1 MAENY
6 KVIARKYRPQTFEEV
21 IGQEHITKTISKSIA
36 QKKIAHAYL
45 FSGAHGV
52 GKTSLARIIAKA
64 LNCVNGPTD
73 KPCGVCPSCTQ
84 IENGTPL
91 DVIEIDGASN
101 RGIENI
107 RTIIENVRISPVAGK
122 YKVYIIDEVHQITN
136 EAFNA
141 LLKTLEEP
149 PAHVVFILATTEAE
163 RVLPTIRSRCQQY
176 TFKSLGIEDLEKILK
191 GILDKENIKYDEEAI
206 FLIAKQA
213 RGSVRDSETILEKMI
228 AYTTD
233 KKYITSADV
242 NAVVGGNNF
251 SFVKGFFDIMIEGD
265 KRKYFE
271 FVKKLFEEAVDPRT
285 FINSIIEYI
294 RVVLMIKSGID
305 DIKLLEITENER
317 DDLKTFANHY
327 NDDEIERILDYI
339 LSVEERIRSASNTR
353 TIFEMRMLLLL
364 NTDNLIRPVDIISSN
379 MQSVSSVSVN
389 EDYGFESVSSNNNAV
404 SNNASAVNQPKPQY
418 DVPLNPNDKRRI
430 FYNKILSFIESESPT
445 IYSLLSQGN
454 PIESKGAVLIV
465 ALPDHIYDMTQTD
478 KRINDLVAKAIPHF
492 TKNKDVAIQ
501 FQKAV
506 EGNMIDKLKSKLQA
520 TEVDESSL

>member
-1 MAENY
+1 MEKNY

-45 FSGAHGV
+45 FSGPHGV

-73 KPCGVCPSCTQ
+73 KPCGECPSCVQ

-107 RTIIENVRISPVAGK
+107 RTIIENVRISPVSGK
-122 YKVYIIDEVHQITN
+122 YKIYIIDEVHQITN

-149 PAHVVFILATTEAE
+149 PPHVVFILATTEAE

-176 TFKSLGIEDLEKILK
+176 TFKSLNIEDLEKILK
-191 GILDKENIKYDEEAI
+191 SILSKENIAYEDEAI
-206 FLIAKQA
+206 FLISKQA

-233 KKYITSADV
+233 KKFISAADV
-242 NAVVGGNNF
+242 IAVVGGNNF
-251 SFVKGFFDIMIEGD
+251 SFVKEFFDVMMSGD
-265 KRKYFE
+265 KKNYFL
-271 FVKKLFEEAVDPRT
+271 FIKKLFEETVDIRT
-285 FINSIIEYI
+285 FTNNLIEYMRI
-294 RVVLMIKSGID
+294 VLMIKSKID

-317 DDLKTFANHY
+317 DDLKVFANHY
-327 NDDEIERILDYI
+327 KDDEIERILDYI
-339 LSVEERIRSASNTR
+339 LSIEERIRNAANPR
-353 TIFEMRMLLLL
+353 TIFEMRAMALL
-364 NTDNLIRPVDIISSN
+364 NTDNLIRPIDIISASN
-379 MQSVSSVSVN
+379 VSINN
-389 EDYGFESVSSNNNAV
+389 ESDINFEEEKNNLNNLNINKIENKSNL
-404 SNNASAVNQPKPQY
+404 
-418 DVPLNPNDKRRI
+418 DVPLNPTDKRRI
-430 FYNKILSFIESESPT
+430 FYNKILSYIETESAT

-454 PIESKGAVLIV
+454 PIESRGATLIV
-465 ALPDHIYDMTQTD
+465 ALPEPIYEMTQAD
-478 KRINDLVAKAIPHF
+478 KRIPDLIASAILKF

-506 EGNMIDKLKSKLQA
+506 EGNTIEDKLKSRLQA
-520 TEVDESSL
+520 TQVDSDSL

>member
-1 MAENY
+1 MEKNY

-45 FSGAHGV
+45 FSGPHGV

-73 KPCGVCPSCTQ
+73 KPCGECPSCVQ

-107 RTIIENVRISPVAGK
+107 RTIIENVRISPVSGK
-122 YKVYIIDEVHQITN
+122 YKIYIIDEVHQITN

-149 PAHVVFILATTEAE
+149 PPHVVFILATTEAE

-176 TFKSLGIEDLEKILK
+176 TFKSLNIEDLEKILK
-191 GILDKENIKYDEEAI
+191 SILSKENIAYEDEAI
-206 FLIAKQA
+206 FLISKQA

-233 KKYITSADV
+233 KKFISAADV
-242 NAVVGGNNF
+242 IAVVGGNNF
-251 SFVKGFFDIMIEGD
+251 SFVKEFFDVMMSGD
-265 KRKYFE
+265 KKNYFL
-271 FVKKLFEEAVDPRT
+271 FIKKLFEETVDIRT
-285 FINSIIEYI
+285 FTNNLIEYMRI
-294 RVVLMIKSGID
+294 VLMIKSGIE
-305 DIKLLEITENER
+305 DIKILEITENER
-317 DDLKTFANHY
+317 DDLKVFANHY
-327 NDDEIERILDYI
+327 KDDEIERILDYI
-339 LSVEERIRSASNTR
+339 LSIEERIRNAANPR
-353 TIFEMRMLLLL
+353 TIFEMRAMALL
-364 NTDNLIRPVDIISSN
+364 NTDNLIRPIDIISASN
-379 MQSVSSVSVN
+379 VSINN
-389 EDYGFESVSSNNNAV
+389 ESDINFEEEKNNLNNLNINKIENKSNL
-404 SNNASAVNQPKPQY
+404 
-418 DVPLNPNDKRRI
+418 DVPLNPTDKRSI
-430 FYNKILSFIESESPT
+430 FYNKILSYIETESDT

-454 PIESKGAVLIV
+454 PIESRGATLIV
-465 ALPDHIYDMTQTD
+465 ALPEPIYEMTQAD
-478 KRINDLVAKAIPHF
+478 KRIPDLIASAIPKF

-506 EGNMIDKLKSKLQA
+506 EGNTIEDKLKSRLQA
-520 TEVDESSL
+520 TQVDSDSL

>member
-1 MAENY
+1 MEKNY

-45 FSGAHGV
+45 FSGPHGV

-73 KPCGVCPSCTQ
+73 KPCGECPSCVQ

-107 RTIIENVRISPVAGK
+107 RTIIENVRISPVSGK
-122 YKVYIIDEVHQITN
+122 YKIYIIDEVHQITN

-149 PAHVVFILATTEAE
+149 PPHVVFILATTEAE

-176 TFKSLGIEDLEKILK
+176 TFKSLNIEDLEKILK
-191 GILDKENIKYDEEAI
+191 SILSKENIAYEDEAI
-206 FLIAKQA
+206 FLISKQA

-233 KKYITSADV
+233 KKFISASDV
-242 NAVVGGNNF
+242 IAVVGGNNF
-251 SFVKGFFDIMIEGD
+251 SFVKEFFDVMMSGD
-265 KRKYFE
+265 KKNYFL
-271 FVKKLFEEAVDPRT
+271 FIKKLFEETVDIRT
-285 FINSIIEYI
+285 FTNNLIEYMRI
-294 RVVLMIKSGID
+294 VLMIKSKID

-317 DDLKTFANHY
+317 DDLKVFANHY
-327 NDDEIERILDYI
+327 KDDEIERILDYI
-339 LSVEERIRSASNTR
+339 LSIEERIRNAANPR
-353 TIFEMRMLLLL
+353 TIFEMRAMALL
-364 NTDNLIRPVDIISSN
+364 NTDNLIRPIDIISASN
-379 MQSVSSVSVN
+379 VAINN
-389 EDYGFESVSSNNNAV
+389 ESDINFEEEKNNLNNLNINKIENKSNL
-404 SNNASAVNQPKPQY
+404 
-418 DVPLNPNDKRRI
+418 DVPLNPTDKRRI
-430 FYNKILSFIESESPT
+430 FYNKILSYIETESDT

-454 PIESKGAVLIV
+454 PIESRGATLIV
-465 ALPDHIYDMTQTD
+465 ALPEPIYEMTQAD
-478 KRINDLVAKAIPHF
+478 KRIPDLIASAILKF

-506 EGNMIDKLKSKLQA
+506 EGNTIEDKLKSRLQA
-520 TEVDESSL
+520 TQVDSDSL

>member
-1 MAENY
+1 MEKNY

-45 FSGAHGV
+45 FSGPHGV

-73 KPCGVCPSCTQ
+73 KPCGECPSCVQ

-107 RTIIENVRISPVAGK
+107 RTIIENVRISPVSGK
-122 YKVYIIDEVHQITN
+122 YKIYIIDEVHQITN

-149 PAHVVFILATTEAE
+149 PPHVVFILATTEAE

-176 TFKSLGIEDLEKILK
+176 TFKSLNIEDLEKILK
-191 GILDKENIKYDEEAI
+191 SILSKENIAYEDEAI
-206 FLIAKQA
+206 FLISKQA

-233 KKYITSADV
+233 KKFISASDV
-242 NAVVGGNNF
+242 IAVVGGNNF
-251 SFVKGFFDIMIEGD
+251 SFVKEFFDVMMSGD
-265 KRKYFE
+265 KKNYFL
-271 FVKKLFEEAVDPRT
+271 FIKKLFEETVDIRT
-285 FINSIIEYI
+285 FTNNLIEYMRI
-294 RVVLMIKSGID
+294 VLMIKSKID

-317 DDLKTFANHY
+317 DDLKVFANHY
-327 NDDEIERILDYI
+327 KDDEIERILDYI
-339 LSVEERIRSASNTR
+339 LSIEERIRNAANPR
-353 TIFEMRMLLLL
+353 TIFEMRAMSLL
-364 NTDNLIRPVDIISSN
+364 NTDNLIRPIDIISASN
-379 MQSVSSVSVN
+379 VSINN
-389 EDYGFESVSSNNNAV
+389 ESDINFEEEKNNLNNLNINKIENKSNL
-404 SNNASAVNQPKPQY
+404 
-418 DVPLNPNDKRRI
+418 DVPLNPTDKRRI
-430 FYNKILSFIESESPT
+430 FYNKILSYIETESDT

-454 PIESKGAVLIV
+454 PIESRGATLIV
-465 ALPDHIYDMTQTD
+465 ALPEPIYEMTQAD
-478 KRINDLVAKAIPHF
+478 KRIPDLIASAIPKF

-506 EGNMIDKLKSKLQA
+506 EGNTIEDKLKSRLQA
-520 TEVDESSL
+520 TQVDSDSL

>member
-149 PAHVVFILATTEAE
+149 PAHVVFILATTEAD

-251 SFVKGFFDIMIEGD
+251 SFVKEFFDIMISGN
-265 KRKYFE
+265 KKSYFE

-285 FINSIIEYI
+285 FINSIIEYM

-305 DIKLLEITENER
+305 DTKLLEITENER
-317 DDLKTFANHY
+317 DDLKTFSNNY
-327 NDDEIERILDYI
+327 SDDEIERILDYI
-339 LSVEERIRSASNTR
+339 LSAEERIRSASNPR

-364 NTDNLIRPVDIISSN
+364 NTDNLIRPIDIISSN
-379 MQSVSSVSVN
+379 MQTENYMPENISTQ
-389 EDYGFESVSSNNNAV
+389 NNN
-404 SNNASAVNQPKPQY
+404 NKMSANENKPHY

-430 FYNKILSFIESESPT
+430 FYNKILSFIETESPT

-454 PIESKGAVLIV
+454 PIESRGAILIV
-465 ALPDHIYDMTQTD
+465 ALPDNIYEMTQSD
-478 KRINDLVAKAIPHF
+478 KRINDLISKAIPKF

-501 FQKAV
+501 FQRAV
-506 EGNMIDKLKSKLQA
+506 EGNMIDKLKSRLQA
-520 TEVDESSL
+520 TEVDENSL

>member
-21 IGQEHITKTISKSIA
+21 IGQEHITKTISKSIT

-149 PAHVVFILATTEAE
+149 PAHVVFILATTEAD

-176 TFKSLGIEDLEKILK
+176 IFKSLGIEDLEKILK
-191 GILDKENIKYDEEAI
+191 GILDKENISYDDEAI

-228 AYTTD
+228 AYTAD
-233 KKYITSADV
+233 KKHITSADV
-242 NAVVGGNNF
+242 IAVVGGNNF
-251 SFVKGFFDIMIEGD
+251 SFVKEFFDVMISKD
-265 KRKYFE
+265 KKNYFQ
-271 FVKKLFEEAVDPRT
+271 FVKKLFEESVDPRT
-285 FINSIIEYI
+285 FINNLIDYM

-317 DDLKTFANHY
+317 DDLKTFASNY
-327 NDDEIERILDYI
+327 SDDEIERILDYI
-339 LSVEERIRSASNTR
+339 LNVEERIRNASNAR
-353 TIFEMRMLLLL
+353 VIFEMRMLLLL
-364 NTDNLIRPVDIISSN
+364 DTDNLIRPVDIISSN
-379 MQSVSSVSVN
+379 NVQAISDAN
-389 EDYGFESVSSNNNAV
+389 EDYGLSNDNVSKPKENNNA
-404 SNNASAVNQPKPQY
+404 PKPAY
-418 DVPLNPNDKRRI
+418 DVPLSPNDKRHI
-430 FYNKILSFIESESPT
+430 FYNKILSYVETESPT

-454 PIESKGAVLIV
+454 PIESKGATLIV
-465 ALPDHIYDMTQTD
+465 AIPEHIYDMVQSD
-478 KRINDLVAKAIPHF
+478 KRISALIASAIPRF

-506 EGNMIDKLKSKLQA
+506 EGNVIDKLKTRLQA

>member
-107 RTIIENVRISPVAGK
+107 RSIIENVRISPVAGK

-149 PAHVVFILATTEAE
+149 PAHVVFILATTEAD

-251 SFVKGFFDIMIEGD
+251 SFVKEFFDIIMSEN
-265 KRKYFE
+265 KKSYFE
-271 FVKKLFEEAVDPRT
+271 FVKKLFEDAVDPRT
-285 FINSIIEYI
+285 FINSVIEYM

-305 DIKLLEITENER
+305 DTKLLEITENER
-317 DDLKTFANHY
+317 DDLKIFANHY
-327 NDDEIERILDYI
+327 SDDEIERILDYV
-339 LSVEERIRSASNTR
+339 LLTEERIRNASNPR

-364 NTDNLIRPVDIISSN
+364 NTDNLIRPVDIIASN
-379 MQSVSSVSVN
+379 MQASSSVN
-389 EDYGFESVSSNNNAV
+389 EDYGFETV
-404 SNNASAVNQPKPQY
+404 SNNITSNNTNNNISVNHPKPQY

>member
-1 MAENY
+1 MDKNY

-21 IGQEHITKTISKSIA
+21 IGQEHITKTVSKSIA

-45 FSGAHGV
+45 FSGPHGV

-73 KPCGVCPSCTQ
+73 KPCGECPSCVQ
-84 IENGTPL
+84 IEKGTPL

-122 YKVYIIDEVHQITN
+122 YKIYIIDEVHQITN

-149 PAHVVFILATTEAE
+149 PSHVVFILATTEAE

-176 TFKSLGIEDLEKILK
+176 IFKTLGIEDLEKILK
-191 GILDKENIKYDEEAI
+191 GILDKENISYEEEAI

-228 AYTTD
+228 AYTID
-233 KKYITSADV
+233 KKHISGADV
-242 NAVVGGNNF
+242 IAVIGGNNF
-251 SFVKGFFDIMIEGD
+251 SFVKGFFDVMMKGD
-265 KRKYFE
+265 KKNYFL
-271 FVKKLFEEAVDPRT
+271 FIKKLFEETVDVRN
-285 FINSIIEYI
+285 FINNLIEYMRI
-294 RVVLMIKSGID
+294 VLMIKSSID

-317 DDLKTFANHY
+317 DDLKVFANHY

-339 LSVEERIRSASNTR
+339 LSVEERIRNASNPR
-353 TIFEMRMLLLL
+353 TIFEMRMLMLL
-364 NTDNLIRPVDIISSN
+364 NTDNLIRPIDIISN
-379 MQSVSSVSVN
+379 AVINTENDAVN
-389 EDYGFESVSSNNNAV
+389 NINNINFENNNEEKNYNTNV
-404 SNNASAVNQPKPQY
+404 ENKSEY
-418 DVPLNPNDKRRI
+418 DIPLNPTDKRRI
-430 FYNKILSFIESESPT
+430 FYNKILSFIERESPT

-454 PIESKGAVLIV
+454 PIESKGATLIV
-465 ALPDHIYDMTQTD
+465 ALPDHIYEMTQSD
-478 KRINDLVAKAIPHF
+478 KRIADLIAAAIPNF
-492 TKNKDVAIQ
+492 TKNKEVAIQ

-506 EGNMIDKLKSKLQA
+506 EGDMIDKLKSRLQA
-520 TEVDESSL
+520 VPVDTDNI

>member
-149 PAHVVFILATTEAE
+149 PAHVVFILATTEAD

-251 SFVKGFFDIMIEGD
+251 SFVKEFFDIIMSSD
-265 KRKYFE
+265 KKTYFE

-285 FINSIIEYI
+285 FINSIIEYM

-339 LSVEERIRSASNTR
+339 LLVEERIRNASNPR

-364 NTDNLIRPVDIISSN
+364 NTDNLIRPVDIIN
-379 MQSVSSVSVN
+379 MQAVSQASD
-389 EDYGFESVSSNNNAV
+389 DYGFENAPAA
-404 SNNASAVNQPKPQY
+404 NTVNTQVPNTSDKPHP
-418 DVPLNPNDKRRI
+418 DVPLNPTDKRRI
-430 FYNKILSFIESESPT
+430 FYNKILSYIETESPT

-454 PIESKGAVLIV
+454 PIESKGATLIV

-478 KRINDLVAKAIPHF
+478 KRINDLISKAIPKF

-501 FQKAV
+501 FQRAV
-506 EGNMIDKLKSKLQA
+506 EGNMIDKLKTRLQA
-520 TEVDESSL
+520 TEVDENSL

>member
-1 MAENY
+1 MDKNY

-21 IGQEHITKTISKSIA
+21 IGQEHITKTVSKSIA

-45 FSGAHGV
+45 FSGPHGV

-73 KPCGVCPSCTQ
+73 KPCGECPSCVQ
-84 IENGTPL
+84 IEKGTPL

-122 YKVYIIDEVHQITN
+122 YKIYIIDEVHQITN

-149 PAHVVFILATTEAE
+149 PSHVVFILATTEAE

-176 TFKSLGIEDLEKILK
+176 IFKTLGIEDLEKILK
-191 GILDKENIKYDEEAI
+191 GILDKENISYEEEAI

-228 AYTTD
+228 AYTID
-233 KKYITSADV
+233 KKHISGADV
-242 NAVVGGNNF
+242 IAVIGGNNF
-251 SFVKGFFDIMIEGD
+251 SFVKGFFDVMMKGD
-265 KRKYFE
+265 KKNYFL
-271 FVKKLFEEAVDPRT
+271 FIKKLFEETVDVRN
-285 FINSIIEYI
+285 FINNLIEYMRI
-294 RVVLMIKSGID
+294 VLMIKSSID

-317 DDLKTFANHY
+317 DDLKVFANHY

-339 LSVEERIRSASNTR
+339 LSVEERIRNASNPR
-353 TIFEMRMLLLL
+353 TIFEMRMLMLL
-364 NTDNLIRPVDIISSN
+364 NTYNLIRPIDIISN
-379 MQSVSSVSVN
+379 AVINTENDAVN
-389 EDYGFESVSSNNNAV
+389 NINNINFENNNEEKNYNTNFENK
-404 SNNASAVNQPKPQY
+404 SQY
-418 DVPLNPNDKRRI
+418 DVPLNPTDKRRI
-430 FYNKILSFIESESPT
+430 FYNKILSFIERESPT

-454 PIESKGAVLIV
+454 PIESKGATLIV
-465 ALPDHIYDMTQTD
+465 ALPDHIYEMTQSD
-478 KRINDLVAKAIPHF
+478 KRIADLIAAAIPNF
-492 TKNKDVAIQ
+492 TKNKEVAIQ

-506 EGNMIDKLKSKLQA
+506 EGDMIDKLKSRLQA
-520 TEVDESSL
+520 VPVDTDNI

>member
-107 RTIIENVRISPVAGK
+107 RSIIENVRISPVAGK

-149 PAHVVFILATTEAE
+149 PAHVVFILATTEAD

-191 GILDKENIKYDEEAI
+191 GILDKENIKYDEEAV

-251 SFVKGFFDIMIEGD
+251 SFVKEFFDIMMSEN
-265 KRKYFE
+265 KKSYFE
-271 FVKKLFEEAVDPRT
+271 FVKKLFEDAVDPRT
-285 FINSIIEYI
+285 FINSIIEYM
-294 RVVLMIKSGID
+294 RVILMIKSGID
-305 DIKLLEITENER
+305 DTKLLEITENER
-317 DDLKTFANHY
+317 DDLKVFANHY
-327 NDDEIERILDYI
+327 SDDEIERILDYI
-339 LSVEERIRSASNTR
+339 LLTEERIRSASNPR

-364 NTDNLIRPVDIISSN
+364 NTDNLIRPVDIIASN
-379 MQSVSSVSVN
+379 MQASSSVN
-389 EDYGFESVSSNNNAV
+389 EDYGFETV
-404 SNNASAVNQPKPQY
+404 SNNIISNNTNNNISVNQPKPQY

>member
-36 QKKIAHAYL
+36 QKKVAHAYL

-107 RTIIENVRISPVAGK
+107 RTIIENVRISPIAGK

-176 TFKSLGIEDLEKILK
+176 TFKSLGVEDLEKILK
-191 GILDKENIKYDEEAI
+191 GILDKENIKYDEEAV

-251 SFVKGFFDIMIEGD
+251 SFVKEFFDIMIEGD
-265 KRKYFE
+265 KKKYFE

-285 FINSIIEYI
+285 FINSIIEYL
-294 RVVLMIKSGID
+294 RVVLMMKSGIED
-305 DIKLLEITENER
+305 TKLLEITENER
-317 DDLKTFANHY
+317 DDLRAFCNHY

-339 LSVEERIRSASNTR
+339 LSAEERIRSASNPR

-379 MQSVSSVSVN
+379 MQAVSMASN
-389 EDYGFESVSSNNNAV
+389 EDYGFENTSGITNNTSVQA
-404 SNNASAVNQPKPQY
+404 ASQNKPQY
-418 DVPLNPNDKRRI
+418 DIPLNPNDKRRI
-430 FYNKILSFIESESPT
+430 FYNKILSFIETESPT

-465 ALPDHIYDMTQTD
+465 SLPDHIYDMTQSD
-478 KRINDLVAKAIPHF
+478 KRISDLVAKAIPNF

-501 FQKAV
+501 FQRAV
-506 EGNMIDKLKSKLQA
+506 EGNMIDKLKSRLQA
-520 TEVDESSL
+520 TEVDESSM

>member
-1 MAENY
+1 MEKNY

-21 IGQEHITKTISKSIA
+21 IGQEHITKTISKSIS

-45 FSGAHGV
+45 FSGPHGV

-73 KPCGVCPSCTQ
+73 KPCGECPSCVQ

-107 RTIIENVRISPVAGK
+107 RTIIENVRISPVSGK
-122 YKVYIIDEVHQITN
+122 YKIYIIDEVHQITN

-149 PAHVVFILATTEAE
+149 PPHVVFILATTEAE

-176 TFKSLGIEDLEKILK
+176 TFKSLNIEDLEKILK
-191 GILDKENIKYDEEAI
+191 SILSKENIAYEDEAI
-206 FLIAKQA
+206 FLISKQA

-233 KKYITSADV
+233 KKFISAADV
-242 NAVVGGNNF
+242 IAVVGGNNF
-251 SFVKGFFDIMIEGD
+251 SFVKEFFDVMMSGD
-265 KRKYFE
+265 KKNYFL
-271 FVKKLFEEAVDPRT
+271 FIKKLFEETVDIRT
-285 FINSIIEYI
+285 FTNNLIEYMRI
-294 RVVLMIKSGID
+294 VLMIKSKID

-317 DDLKTFANHY
+317 DDLKVFANHY
-327 NDDEIERILDYI
+327 KDDEIERILDYI
-339 LSVEERIRSASNTR
+339 LSIEERIRNAANPR
-353 TIFEMRMLLLL
+353 IIFEMRAMALL
-364 NTDNLIRPVDIISSN
+364 NTDNLIRPIDIISASN
-379 MQSVSSVSVN
+379 VAINN
-389 EDYGFESVSSNNNAV
+389 ESDINFEEEKNNLNNLNINKIENKSNL
-404 SNNASAVNQPKPQY
+404 
-418 DVPLNPNDKRRI
+418 DVPLNPTDKRRI
-430 FYNKILSFIESESPT
+430 FYNKILSYIETESDT

-454 PIESKGAVLIV
+454 PIESRGATLIV
-465 ALPDHIYDMTQTD
+465 ALPEPIYEMTQAD
-478 KRINDLVAKAIPHF
+478 KRIPDLIASAIPKF

-506 EGNMIDKLKSKLQA
+506 EGNTIEDKLKSRLLA
-520 TEVDESSL
+520 TQVDSDSL

>member
-149 PAHVVFILATTEAE
+149 PAHVVFILATTEAD

-251 SFVKGFFDIMIEGD
+251 SFVKEFFDIIMSGD
-265 KRKYFE
+265 KKNYFG

-285 FINSIIEYI
+285 FINSIIEYM

-305 DIKLLEITENER
+305 DTKLLEITENER

-327 NDDEIERILDYI
+327 SDDEIERILDYI
-339 LSVEERIRSASNTR
+339 LLVEERIRSASNPR

-364 NTDNLIRPVDIISSN
+364 NTDNLIRPVDIIASN
-379 MQSVSSVSVN
+379 MQAVSAG
-389 EDYGFESVSSNNNAV
+389 EDYGFDTASNNNAV
-404 SNNASAVNQPKPQY
+404 SSSNNTPQANQSKPHY
-418 DVPLNPNDKRRI
+418 DVPLSPNDKRRI
-430 FYNKILSFIESESPT
+430 FYNKILSYIETESPT

-454 PIESKGAVLIV
+454 PIESKGATLIV
-465 ALPDHIYDMTQTD
+465 ALPDHIYEMTQSD
-478 KRINDLVAKAIPHF
+478 KRINDLISKAIPKF

-501 FQKAV
+501 FQRAV
-506 EGNMIDKLKSKLQA
+506 EGDMIDKLKSRLQA
-520 TEVDESSL
+520 TEVDEGSL

>member
-1 MAENY
+1 MEKNY

-21 IGQEHITKTISKSIA
+21 VGQEHITKTISKSIS

-45 FSGAHGV
+45 FSGPHGV

-73 KPCGVCPSCTQ
+73 KPCGECPSCVQ

-107 RTIIENVRISPVAGK
+107 RTIIENVRISPVSGK
-122 YKVYIIDEVHQITN
+122 YKIYIIDEVHQITN

-149 PAHVVFILATTEAE
+149 PPHVVFILATTEAE

-176 TFKSLGIEDLEKILK
+176 TFKSLNIEDLEKILK
-191 GILDKENIKYDEEAI
+191 SILSKENIAYEDEAI
-206 FLIAKQA
+206 FLISKQA

-233 KKYITSADV
+233 KKFISASDV
-242 NAVVGGNNF
+242 IAVVGGNNF
-251 SFVKGFFDIMIEGD
+251 SFVKEFFDVMMSGD
-265 KRKYFE
+265 KKNYFL
-271 FVKKLFEEAVDPRT
+271 FIKKLFEETVDIRT
-285 FINSIIEYI
+285 FINNLIEYMRI
-294 RVVLMIKSGID
+294 VLMIKSKID

-317 DDLKTFANHY
+317 DDLKVFANHY
-327 NDDEIERILDYI
+327 KDDEIERILDYI
-339 LSVEERIRSASNTR
+339 LSIEERIRNAANPR
-353 TIFEMRMLLLL
+353 IIFEMRAMALL
-364 NTDNLIRPVDIISSN
+364 NTDNLIRPIDIISASN
-379 MQSVSSVSVN
+379 VAINN
-389 EDYGFESVSSNNNAV
+389 ESDINFEEEKNNLNNLNINKIENKSNL
-404 SNNASAVNQPKPQY
+404 
-418 DVPLNPNDKRRI
+418 DVPLNPTDKRRI
-430 FYNKILSFIESESPT
+430 FYNKILSYIETESDT

-454 PIESKGAVLIV
+454 PIESRGATLIV
-465 ALPDHIYDMTQTD
+465 ALPEPIYEMTQAD
-478 KRINDLVAKAIPHF
+478 KRIPDLIASAIPKF

-506 EGNMIDKLKSKLQA
+506 EGNTIEDKLKSRLQA
-520 TEVDESSL
+520 TQVDSDSL

>member
-149 PAHVVFILATTEAE
+149 PAHVVFILATTEAD

-251 SFVKGFFDIMIEGD
+251 SFVKEFFDIMISGN
-265 KRKYFE
+265 KKSYFE

-285 FINSIIEYI
+285 FINSIIEYM

-305 DIKLLEITENER
+305 DTKLLEITENER
-317 DDLKTFANHY
+317 DDLKTFSNNY
-327 NDDEIERILDYI
+327 SDDEIERILDYI
-339 LSVEERIRSASNTR
+339 LSAEERIRSASNPR

-364 NTDNLIRPVDIISSN
+364 NTDNLIRPIDIISSN
-379 MQSVSSVSVN
+379 MQT
-389 EDYGFESVSSNNNAV
+389 EDYAPENISTQNNNNKMPA
-404 SNNASAVNQPKPQY
+404 NENKPHY

-430 FYNKILSFIESESPT
+430 FYNKILSFIETESPT

-454 PIESKGAVLIV
+454 PIESRGAILIV
-465 ALPDHIYDMTQTD
+465 ALPDNIYEMTQSD
-478 KRINDLVAKAIPHF
+478 KRINDLISKAIPKF

-501 FQKAV
+501 FQRAV
-506 EGNMIDKLKSKLQA
+506 EGNMIDKLKSRLQA
-520 TEVDESSL
+520 TEVDENSL

>member
-1 MAENY
+1 MSENY

-64 LNCVNGPTD
+64 LNCINGPTD
-73 KPCGVCPSCTQ
+73 SPCGVCTSCTQ

-107 RTIIENVRISPVAGK
+107 RTIIENVRISPAAGK

-149 PAHVVFILATTEAE
+149 PAHVVFILATTEAD

-176 TFKSLGIEDLEKILK
+176 TFKALGIEDLEKILK
-191 GILDKENIKYDEEAI
+191 GILDKENIKYDEEAV

-228 AYTTD
+228 AYTAD
-233 KKYITSADV
+233 KKYITSDDV

-251 SFVKGFFDIMIEGD
+251 SFVKEFFDIMMLSD
-265 KRKYFE
+265 KKKYFE
-271 FVKKLFEEAVDPRT
+271 FMKKLSEQSADIRT
-285 FINSIIEYI
+285 FMNSIIEYLRI
-294 RVVLMIKSGID
+294 VLMIKSGID

-317 DDLKTFANHY
+317 DDLKVFAFHY
-327 NDDEIERILDYI
+327 SDDEIERILDYI
-339 LSVEERIRSASNTR
+339 LSAEERIRNASNPR

-364 NTDNLIRPVDIISSN
+364 NTDNLIRPVDIISANIQPSI
-379 MQSVSSVSVN
+379 QSEAVN
-389 EDYGFESVSSNNNAV
+389 NEYDAFV
-404 SNNASAVNQPKPQY
+404 NNASENTNKNQY
-418 DVPLNPNDKRRI
+418 DVPLNPTDKRRI
-430 FYNKILSFIESESPT
+430 FYNKILSFIETESPT

-465 ALPDHIYDMTQTD
+465 ALPDHIFDMTKSD
-478 KRINDLVAKAIPHF
+478 KRINDLVAKAIPRF

-501 FQKAV
+501 FQRAV
-506 EGNMIDKLKSKLQA
+506 EGNMIDKLKTRLQA

>member
-1 MAENY
+1 MEKNY

-45 FSGAHGV
+45 FSGPHGV

-73 KPCGVCPSCTQ
+73 KPCGECPSCVQ

-107 RTIIENVRISPVAGK
+107 RTIIENVRISPVSGK
-122 YKVYIIDEVHQITN
+122 YKIYIIDEVHQITN

-149 PAHVVFILATTEAE
+149 PPHVVFILATTEAE

-191 GILDKENIKYDEEAI
+191 VILRKENIAYEDEAI
-206 FLIAKQA
+206 FLISKQA

-233 KKYITSADV
+233 KKFISAADV
-242 NAVVGGNNF
+242 IAVVGGNNF
-251 SFVKGFFDIMIEGD
+251 SFVKEFFDVMMSGD
-265 KRKYFE
+265 KKKYFL
-271 FVKKLFEEAVDPRT
+271 FIKKLFEETVDIRT
-285 FINSIIEYI
+285 FINNLIEYMRI
-294 RVVLMIKSGID
+294 ILMIKSGVD
-305 DIKLLEITENER
+305 DLKLLEITESER
-317 DDLKTFANHY
+317 EDLKVFANHY

-339 LSVEERIRSASNTR
+339 LSIEERIRNAANPK
-353 TIFEMRMLLLL
+353 TIFEMRAMLLL
-364 NTDNLIRPVDIISSN
+364 NTDNLIRPIDIISASN
-379 MQSVSSVSVN
+379 ISINNENDINLEEEKNFNALNVN
-389 EDYGFESVSSNNNAV
+389 NKIENKS
-404 SNNASAVNQPKPQY
+404 QY
-418 DVPLNPNDKRRI
+418 DVPLNPTDKRRI
-430 FYNKILSFIESESPT
+430 FYNKILSYIETEST
-445 IYSLLSQGN
+445 AIYSLLSQGN
-454 PIESKGAVLIV
+454 PIESKGATLIV
-465 ALPDHIYDMTQTD
+465 ALPEHIYEMTQSD
-478 KRINDLVAKAIPHF
+478 KRIPDLIANAIPKF

-506 EGNMIDKLKSKLQA
+506 EGDMIDKLKSRLQA
-520 TEVDESSL
+520 TKVDSDNI

>member
-1 MAENY
+1 MEKNY

-45 FSGAHGV
+45 FSGPHGV

-73 KPCGVCPSCTQ
+73 KPCGECPSCVQ

-107 RTIIENVRISPVAGK
+107 RTIIENVRISPVSGK
-122 YKVYIIDEVHQITN
+122 YKIYIIDEVHQITN

-149 PAHVVFILATTEAE
+149 PPHVVFILATTEAE

-176 TFKSLGIEDLEKILK
+176 TFKSLNIEDLEKILK
-191 GILDKENIKYDEEAI
+191 SILSKENIAYEDEAI
-206 FLIAKQA
+206 FLISKQA

-233 KKYITSADV
+233 KKFISASDV
-242 NAVVGGNNF
+242 IAVVGGNNF
-251 SFVKGFFDIMIEGD
+251 SFVKEFFDVMMSGD
-265 KRKYFE
+265 KKNYFL
-271 FVKKLFEEAVDPRT
+271 FIKKLFEETVDIRT
-285 FINSIIEYI
+285 FTNNLIEYMRI
-294 RVVLMIKSGID
+294 VLMIKSKID

-317 DDLKTFANHY
+317 DDLKVFANHY
-327 NDDEIERILDYI
+327 RDDEIERILDYI
-339 LSVEERIRSASNTR
+339 LSIEERIRNAANPR
-353 TIFEMRMLLLL
+353 TIFEMRAMSLL
-364 NTDNLIRPVDIISSN
+364 NTDNLIRPIDIISASN
-379 MQSVSSVSVN
+379 VSINN
-389 EDYGFESVSSNNNAV
+389 ESDINFEEEKNNLNNLNINKIENKSNL
-404 SNNASAVNQPKPQY
+404 
-418 DVPLNPNDKRRI
+418 DVPLNPTDKRRI
-430 FYNKILSFIESESPT
+430 FYNKILSYIETESDT

-454 PIESKGAVLIV
+454 PIESRGATLIV
-465 ALPDHIYDMTQTD
+465 ALPEPIYEMTQAD
-478 KRINDLVAKAIPHF
+478 KRIPDLIASAIPKF

-506 EGNMIDKLKSKLQA
+506 EGNTIEDKLKSRLQA
-520 TEVDESSL
+520 TQVDSDSL

>member
-1 MAENY
+1 MSENY

-149 PAHVVFILATTEAE
+149 PAHVVFILATTEAD

-176 TFKSLGIEDLEKILK
+176 TFKSLNIEDLENILK
-191 GILDKENIKYDEEAI
+191 GILDKENIKYDDEAI

-251 SFVKGFFDIMIEGD
+251 SFVKEFFDVMMMSD
-265 KRKYFE
+265 KKKYFE
-271 FVKKLFEEAVDPRT
+271 FVKKLFEESVDPRI
-285 FINSIIEYI
+285 FINSVIEYM

-317 DDLKTFANHY
+317 DDLKSFANHY

-339 LSVEERIRSASNTR
+339 LSSEERIRNAANTR

-364 NTDNLIRPVDIISSN
+364 NTDNLIRPVDIIN
-379 MQSVSSVSVN
+379 MQSVSQSN
-389 EDYGFESVSSNNNAV
+389 EDYGFENTSTVLNNAV
-404 SNNASAVNQPKPQY
+404 NTQVHNADKPQP
-418 DVPLNPNDKRRI
+418 DVPLNPTDKRRI
-430 FYNKILSFIESESPT
+430 FYNKILSFIETESPT

-454 PIESKGAVLIV
+454 PIESRGAVLIV
-465 ALPDHIYDMTQTD
+465 ALPDHIFDMTQSD
-478 KRINDLVAKAIPHF
+478 KRINDLVAKAIPKF

-501 FQKAV
+501 FQRAV

-520 TEVDESSL
+520 TEVTESDEDSL

>member
-1 MAENY
+1 MEKNY

-21 IGQEHITKTISKSIA
+21 IGQEHITKTISKSIS

-45 FSGAHGV
+45 FSGPHGV

-73 KPCGVCPSCTQ
+73 KPCGECPSCVQ

-107 RTIIENVRISPVAGK
+107 RTIIENVRISPVSGK
-122 YKVYIIDEVHQITN
+122 YKIYIIDEVHQITN

-149 PAHVVFILATTEAE
+149 PPHVVFILATTEAE

-176 TFKSLGIEDLEKILK
+176 TFKSLNIEDLEKILK
-191 GILDKENIKYDEEAI
+191 SILSKENIAYEDEAI
-206 FLIAKQA
+206 FLISKQA

-233 KKYITSADV
+233 KKFISAADV
-242 NAVVGGNNF
+242 IAVIGGNNF
-251 SFVKGFFDIMIEGD
+251 SFVKEFFDVMMSGD
-265 KRKYFE
+265 KKNYFL
-271 FVKKLFEEAVDPRT
+271 FIKKLFEETVDIRT
-285 FINSIIEYI
+285 FTNNLIEYMRI
-294 RVVLMIKSGID
+294 VLMIKSKID

-317 DDLKTFANHY
+317 DDLKVFANHY
-327 NDDEIERILDYI
+327 KDDEIERILDYI
-339 LSVEERIRSASNTR
+339 LSIEERIRNAANPR
-353 TIFEMRMLLLL
+353 IIFEMRAMALL
-364 NTDNLIRPVDIISSN
+364 NTDNLIRPIDIISASN
-379 MQSVSSVSVN
+379 VAINN
-389 EDYGFESVSSNNNAV
+389 ESDINFEEEKNNLNNLNINKIENKSNL
-404 SNNASAVNQPKPQY
+404 
-418 DVPLNPNDKRRI
+418 DVPLNPTDKRRI
-430 FYNKILSFIESESPT
+430 FYNKILSYIETESDT

-454 PIESKGAVLIV
+454 PIESRGATLIV
-465 ALPDHIYDMTQTD
+465 ALPEPIYEMTQAD
-478 KRINDLVAKAIPHF
+478 KRIPDLIASAIPKF

-506 EGNMIDKLKSKLQA
+506 EGNTIEDKLKSRLQA
-520 TEVDESSL
+520 TQVDSDSL

>member
-1 MAENY
+1 MEKTY

-45 FSGAHGV
+45 FSGPHGV

-73 KPCGVCPSCTQ
+73 KPCGECPSCVQ

-107 RTIIENVRISPVAGK
+107 RTIIENVRISPVSGK
-122 YKVYIIDEVHQITN
+122 YKIYIIDEVHQITN

-149 PAHVVFILATTEAE
+149 PPHVVFILATTEAE

-176 TFKSLGIEDLEKILK
+176 TFKSLNIEDLEKILK
-191 GILDKENIKYDEEAI
+191 SILSKENIAYEDEAI
-206 FLIAKQA
+206 FLISKQA

-233 KKYITSADV
+233 KKFISAADV
-242 NAVVGGNNF
+242 IAVVGGNNF
-251 SFVKGFFDIMIEGD
+251 SFVKEFFDVMMSGD
-265 KRKYFE
+265 KKNYFL
-271 FVKKLFEEAVDPRT
+271 FIKKLFEETVDIRT
-285 FINSIIEYI
+285 FTNNLIEYMRI
-294 RVVLMIKSGID
+294 VLMIKSKID

-317 DDLKTFANHY
+317 DDLKVFANHY
-327 NDDEIERILDYI
+327 KDDEIERILDYI
-339 LSVEERIRSASNTR
+339 LSIEERIRNAANPR
-353 TIFEMRMLLLL
+353 IIFEMRAMALL
-364 NTDNLIRPVDIISSN
+364 NTDNLIRPIDIISASN
-379 MQSVSSVSVN
+379 VAINN
-389 EDYGFESVSSNNNAV
+389 ESDINFEEEKNNLNNLNINKIENKSNL
-404 SNNASAVNQPKPQY
+404 
-418 DVPLNPNDKRRI
+418 DVPLNPTDKRRI
-430 FYNKILSFIESESPT
+430 FYNKILSYIETESDT

-454 PIESKGAVLIV
+454 PIESRGATLIV
-465 ALPDHIYDMTQTD
+465 ALPEPIYEMTQAD
-478 KRINDLVAKAIPHF
+478 KRIPDLIASAIPKF

-506 EGNMIDKLKSKLQA
+506 EGNTIEDKLKSRLQA
-520 TEVDESSL
+520 TQVDSDSL

>member
-149 PAHVVFILATTEAE
+149 PAHVVFILATTEAD

-191 GILDKENIKYDEEAI
+191 GILDKENIKYDEEAV

-251 SFVKGFFDIMIEGD
+251 SFVKEFFDIIMSEN
-265 KRKYFE
+265 KKSYFE
-271 FVKKLFEEAVDPRT
+271 FVKKLFEDAVDPRT
-285 FINSIIEYI
+285 FINSVIEYM

-317 DDLKTFANHY
+317 DDLKVFANHY
-327 NDDEIERILDYI
+327 SDDEIERILDYI
-339 LSVEERIRSASNTR
+339 LLAEERIRNASNPR

-364 NTDNLIRPVDIISSN
+364 NTDNLIRPVDIIASN
-379 MQSVSSVSVN
+379 MQTVSSVSSLN
-389 EDYGFESVSSNNNAV
+389 EDYVFENANNNAV
-404 SNNASAVNQPKPQY
+404 SQSNQPKPQY
-418 DVPLNPNDKRRI
+418 DVPLNPTDKRRI
-430 FYNKILSFIESESPT
+430 FYNKILSFIETESPT

-454 PIESKGAVLIV
+454 PIESKGATLIV
-465 ALPDHIYDMTQTD
+465 ALPDNIFEMTQTD
-478 KRINDLVAKAIPHF
+478 KRINDLISKAIPKF

-501 FQKAV
+501 FQRAV
-506 EGNMIDKLKSKLQA
+506 EGNMIDKLKSRLQA
-520 TEVDESSL
+520 TEVDEGSL

>member
-1 MAENY
+1 M
-6 KVIARKYRPQTFEEV
+6 
-21 IGQEHITKTISKSIA
+21 
-36 QKKIAHAYL
+36 
-45 FSGAHGV
+45 
-52 GKTSLARIIAKA
+52 
-64 LNCVNGPTD
+64 
-73 KPCGVCPSCTQ
+73 
-84 IENGTPL
+84 
-91 DVIEIDGASN
+91 
-101 RGIENI
+101 
-107 RTIIENVRISPVAGK
+107 
-122 YKVYIIDEVHQITN
+122 
-136 EAFNA
+136 
-141 LLKTLEEP
+141 
-149 PAHVVFILATTEAE
+149 VFILATTEAE

-251 SFVKGFFDIMIEGD
+251 SFVKEFFDIMISGD
-265 KRKYFE
+265 KKTYFE
-271 FVKKLFEEAVDPRT
+271 FVKKLFEESVDPRT

-317 DDLKTFANHY
+317 DDLKVFANHY
-327 NDDEIERILDYI
+327 SDDEIERILDYI
-339 LSVEERIRSASNTR
+339 LSTEERIRSASNTR

-364 NTDNLIRPVDIISSN
+364 NTDNLIRPVDIISTN
-379 MQSVSSVSVN
+379 MQAVASSIN
-389 EDYGFESVSSNNNAV
+389 EDYGFESLSNNNNA
-404 SNNASAVNQPKPQY
+404 SNNNASAVNQSKPQY

>member
-1 MAENY
+1 MEKNY

-21 IGQEHITKTISKSIA
+21 IGQEHITKTISKSIS

-45 FSGAHGV
+45 FSGPHGV

-73 KPCGVCPSCTQ
+73 KPCGECPSCVQ

-107 RTIIENVRISPVAGK
+107 RTIIENVRISPVSGK
-122 YKVYIIDEVHQITN
+122 YKIYIIDEVHQITN

-149 PAHVVFILATTEAE
+149 PPHVVFILATTEAE

-176 TFKSLGIEDLEKILK
+176 TFKSLNIEDLEKILK
-191 GILDKENIKYDEEAI
+191 SILSKENIAYEDEAI
-206 FLIAKQA
+206 FLISKQA

-233 KKYITSADV
+233 KKFISAADV
-242 NAVVGGNNF
+242 IAVVGGNNF
-251 SFVKGFFDIMIEGD
+251 SFVKEFFDVMMSGD
-265 KRKYFE
+265 KKNYFL
-271 FVKKLFEEAVDPRT
+271 FIKKLFEETVDIRT
-285 FINSIIEYI
+285 FTNNLIEYMRI
-294 RVVLMIKSGID
+294 VLMIKSKID

-317 DDLKTFANHY
+317 DDLKVFANHY
-327 NDDEIERILDYI
+327 KDDEIERILDYI
-339 LSVEERIRSASNTR
+339 LSIEERIRNAANPR
-353 TIFEMRMLLLL
+353 IIFEMRAMALL
-364 NTDNLIRPVDIISSN
+364 NTDNLIRPIDIISASN
-379 MQSVSSVSVN
+379 VAINN
-389 EDYGFESVSSNNNAV
+389 ESDINFEEEKNNLNNLNINKIENKSNL
-404 SNNASAVNQPKPQY
+404 
-418 DVPLNPNDKRRI
+418 DVPLNPTDKRRI
-430 FYNKILSFIESESPT
+430 FYNKILSYIETESDT

-454 PIESKGAVLIV
+454 PIESRGATLIV
-465 ALPDHIYDMTQTD
+465 ALPEPIYEMTQAD
-478 KRINDLVAKAIPHF
+478 KRIPDLIASAIPKF

-506 EGNMIDKLKSKLQA
+506 EGNTIEDKLKSRLQA
-520 TEVDESSL
+520 TQVDSDSL